1 MRNPGLAIHVL
12 LAVLLIT
19 VGCSR
24 LPQRAGPSPAISADP
39 TLAEAA
45 LSGEAT
51 LFVPCGMIIPLR
63 AVMDKFEADHP
74 GVKLNGVFDNAVVL
88 GDRIMKKGEK
98 ADVFVSPGST
108 EIGRL
113 EEAGLIDPSSKTAV
127 ADFEL
132 VVITQRE
139 WGAGLAKPKDLMACD
154 TLSMPDPAINSTGA
168 SGREALMNLG
178 LWEQL
183 EPKMVLTKHAIESHT
198 LVASG
203 KSDAGIAYRNCPLE
217 TNPEKLSKSKVKVA
231 FSFPENS
238 YEKQQCLVAV
248 LKDSRSPTVA
258 KAFVQALGSPEGRQ
272 ILADN
277 GMTGCLDTQGSD
289 AASADAPVHVRAF
302 YPDNPG
308 HAHLRELIEGLPG
321 RYDGRVTSEFI
332 DFTSDEGF
340 DKWQAAGL
348 GCGAVLINDQQTWS
362 YEKDGKLTEVT
373 FKMGIGG
380 EWTEDD
386 LYAVIE
392 KLLRDSETS

>member
-1 MRNPGLAIHVL
+1 MRNPGLTIYVL
-12 LAVLLIT
+12 LAALLIT

-24 LPQRAGPSPAISADP
+24 LSQQAGPPAAIPADAMV
-39 TLAEAA
+39 AEAG
-45 LSGEAT
+45 LTGEAT

-113 EEAGLIDPSSKTAV
+113 EEAGLIDPSSKTAI

-139 WGAGLAKPKDLMACD
+139 WGAGLAKPEDLMACD

-178 LWEQL
+178 LWERL
-183 EPKMVLTKHAIESHT
+183 KPKMVFTRHAIESHT

-217 TNPEKLSKSKVKVA
+217 TNPEKLSKTKVKVA
-231 FSFPENS
+231 FSFPEDS

-248 LKDSRSPTVA
+248 LKDSRSPAAA
-258 KAFVQALGSPEGRQ
+258 KAFVEAIASPEDRQ

-277 GMTGCLDTQGSD
+277 GMTGCLDTQGSGV
-289 AASADAPVHVRAF
+289 ASADGAVNVRAF
-302 YPDNPG
+302 YPGNPG

-321 RYDGRVTSEFI
+321 KYDGRVTSEFV

-348 GCGAVLINDQQTWS
+348 SCGAVLINDQQTWT
-362 YEKDGKLTEVT
+362 YDQDGELIEVT

-392 KLLRDSETS
+392 KLLQESETG